1 MLLSPKTFKMVKSF
15 EYLTQDMI
23 AVLLSSVTD
32 GSFFDVGGDAVCW
45 VQDAIDQLL

>member
-23 AVLLSSVTD
+23 AVLLSPVTD
-32 GSFFDVGGDAVCW
+32 GNFFDVGGDAVCW